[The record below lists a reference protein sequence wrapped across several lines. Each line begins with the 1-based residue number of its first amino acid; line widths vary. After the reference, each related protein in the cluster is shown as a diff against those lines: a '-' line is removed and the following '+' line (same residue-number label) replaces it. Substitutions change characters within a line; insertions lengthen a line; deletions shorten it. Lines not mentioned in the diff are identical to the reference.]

1 MTRKPTSSQQSP
13 HRARRGAA
21 AAALALAGMLTA
33 GGVQAAPFGTF
44 DARSAGMGDVGVA
57 TSNLDNAAFF
67 NPAMLANHDDD
78 TNFALLLPVVGLR
91 AGDPD
96 GLVNDIKDFQDAY
109 NAGNVAQA
117 QSILDGAL
125 GKGMSADGNAA
136 GSLAF
141 GTEHWAGALTYNRYA
156 RYGLAP
162 TGTTPNNAELH
173 VRGYQ
178 ATEIGVSLAHKF
190 GSLSVGITPK
200 TVAIK
205 TYDYAKPLS
214 QVDTSLSGIADKL
227 DEKDEGSNVNLD
239 AGLAYDIGANFK
251 LGLVGRNLS
260 SKTYKTALG
269 NTIKVDPQYR
279 AGFAYDGS
287 LVTVGV
293 DYDLSEN
300 DPVSYDQKTR
310 MLAVGAEFDALGWA
324 QLRVG
329 YAKNLANTGT
339 TSKQEYYSAGIG
351 LSPFGAH
358 LDLAVS
364 GNSHSLGGF
373 AQLGFRF

>member
-1 MTRKPTSSQQSP
+1 MPTRSARV
-13 HRARRGAA
+13 RALTI
-21 AAALALAGMLTA
+21 AALTAAGLLTA
-33 GGVQAAPFGTF
+33 ATAEAAPFGTF

-96 GLVNDIKDFQDAY
+96 GLINDIKDFQDAY
-109 NAGNVAQA
+109 NAGNAPLA

-125 GKGMSADGNAA
+125 GKGVSADGNAA

-141 GTEHWAGALTYNRYA
+141 GTENWAGAVTINRYA

-162 TGTTPNNAELH
+162 TGTNPTNAVLN
-173 VRGYQ
+173 VRGYEV
-178 ATEIGVSLAHKF
+178 TEVGVSLAHKF
-190 GSLSVGITPK
+190 GSLSVGVTPK
-200 TVAIK
+200 TVSVK
-205 TYDYAKPLS
+205 TYDYAKPLAT
-214 QVDTSLSGIADKL
+214 VDTSLGGITDNL
-227 DEKDEGSNVNLD
+227 NEKDEGSNANLD
-239 AGLAYDIGANFK
+239 AGVAYDIGANFK
-251 LGLVGRNLS
+251 VGVVGRNLS

-279 AGFAYDGS
+279 AGFAYNGS

-293 DYDLSEN
+293 DYDLTEN

-329 YAKNLANTGT
+329 YAKNLANTGS

-364 GNSHSLGGF
+364 GNSHSVGAF